1 MAITVLNTPP
11 AYVPVYNPIYTKVSS
26 NQTAQEGFNFL
37 FDLYVNNTF
46 VTRTNLLP
54 RPGTTQTIY
63 SPARILESYVNYDLT
78 HNIVTD
84 QVSTNCIDKY
94 KIVFGEEYVV
104 YWTYDSISNDTYT
117 STSFTVLTSSTKHNF
132 QEDDE
137 IVIKQDTPN
146 TYAKINGVHKVE
158 TVIDDYNI
166 LINVNCSGLVTTL
179 YEPGTATWA
188 DKRKTV
194 FMSDDV
200 ELVDRYFQDLG
211 AWSTYGP
218 DGSGNKIEIS
228 PLGSL
233 NWTQY
238 NAGTMIIKYT
248 EAIGTTLVP
257 GAKYYVNYTVYDTF
271 PALGGQ
277 ASYVTLGGQS
287 GTTNFGT
294 GNFAE
299 IIECGPTTEF
309 RLFGDSAG
317 GGLQGIIFSE
327 VSVTLMPFEGYDWNA
342 VIQYEQVPTFDYTR
356 YQMDGTSYFGQLPKF
371 LTNQPLTVLTRL
383 NDRGS
388 IGWLNILDQ
397 SQNPSWKY
405 YMIVAGYNFDGSP
418 RIPLIFNLLTMEENI
433 NPSDPSNRIIEYP
446 AYPWNLNELSQSIY
460 GIDVIDNTVGKY
472 FLQLFK
478 VEDPFGDPDN
488 YIPISEQKYFELDY
502 NCSRFEPVR
511 FMFKNSLGQ
520 FDYFNAT
527 MLSRTTVNIN
537 RDTYT
542 KTLGMDYQVG
552 DRGRTVINVNSQE
565 TFTVYTDW
573 ISETTANWLVYEM
586 ANSSEVYVL
595 NNDGT
600 IMPVITDIG
609 SIEPKKQVNDQLFNY
624 QFSYSKAVNINTTR
638 G

>member
-1 MAITVLNTPP
+1 MAITILNTPP

-78 HNIVTD
+78 HNIITD

-94 KIVFGEEYVV
+94 KIVYGEEYVV
-104 YWTYDSISNDTYT
+104 YWSYDSISEDTIT
-117 STSFTVLTSSTKHNF
+117 STSYTLLTSTTPHGYT
-132 QEDDE
+132 QYDD
-137 IVIKQDTPN
+137 IVITQDLPY
-146 TYAKINGVHKVE
+146 TYAKYNGVHNVE
-158 TVIDDYNI
+158 AVIDDFNI
-166 LINVNCSGLVTTL
+166 LINVNWTDAGTIL
-179 YEPGTATWA
+179 YEPGRTTWA

-194 FMSDDV
+194 FMSDS
-200 ELVDRYFQDLG
+200 ELLDRYFQDLG

-238 NAGTMIIKYT
+238 NSGTMTQKYT
-248 EAIGTTLVP
+248 EAIGITLIP
-257 GAKYYVNYTVYDTF
+257 GAKYFVKYTVYDTF

-277 ASYVTLGGQS
+277 ASYVTLGGQN

-299 IIECGPTTEF
+299 IIECGATTEF

-317 GGLQGIIFSE
+317 MGLQGITFSE
-327 VSVTLMPFEGYDWNA
+327 VSVTLMPFEGYYWNA
-342 VIQYEQVPTFDYTR
+342 VVSYEDVPTFDYTR
-356 YQMDGTSYFGQLPKF
+356 YQIDDAFAGRF
-371 LTNQPLTVLTRL
+371 LTKQPSVVLTRL
-383 NDRGS
+383 EDRGS
-388 IGWLNILDQ
+388 LGFLNVNDYALT
-397 SQNPSWKY
+397 PTVKY
-405 YMIVAGYNFDGSP
+405 YMVIIGYNLDDSL
-418 RIPLIFNLLTMEENI
+418 RIPLPFELTTMEQVL
-433 NPSDPSNRIIEYP
+433 NPSDASNRIIEIP
-446 AYPWNLNELSQSIY
+446 AYPWNLNVLSQWIY

-472 FLQLFK
+472 QIQLF
-478 VEDPFGDPDN
+478 VELDPIGDPGN
-488 YIPISEQKYFELDY
+488 YTPMSERKTFQMDY
-502 NCSRFEPVR
+502 NCSRFTPVR

-527 MLSRTTVNIN
+527 MLSRTTLNIS

-565 TFTVYTDW
+565 SYIANTDW

-595 NNDGT
+595 NDDGSL
-600 IMPVITDIG
+600 MPVITDIG
-609 SIEPKKQVNDQLFNY
+609 NIEPKKQVNDQLFNY
-624 QFSYSKAVNINTTR
+624 QFSYSKAVQINTAR